1 VFFTLKGS
9 PPCGNWSSADK
20 LSQGAAARL
29 GRAARPALAQ
39 AAKLVTVLAALYI
52 VSPID
57 FVPDTIPILG
67 WLDDGLIGFLL
78 LQLAFSFSRPGFWHH
93 CANAWAPS
101 SVRSQSLQP

>member
-1 VFFTLKGS
+1 MWK
-9 PPCGNWSSADK
+9 
-20 LSQGAAARL
+20 L
-29 GRAARPALAQ
+29 GRLLTSFRKELLLAWAVLRDPRSPR

-78 LQLAFSFSRPGFWHH
+78 LQLAFRLLPAELLG
-93 CANAWAPS
+93 
-101 SVRSQSLQP
+101 SLRERVGVKAL

>member
-1 VFFTLKGS
+1 MWKSGRLLTNFRKELLLAWAVLRDPRS
-9 PPCGNWSSADK
+9 P
-20 LSQGAAARL
+20 R
-29 GRAARPALAQ
+29 

-78 LQLAFSFSRPGFWHH
+78 LQLAFRFLP
-93 CANAWAPS
+93 AELLA
-101 SVRSQSLQP
+101 SLRERVGTKLG